1 MSDNEKSS
9 IELDQ
14 NELLTLYGSNLSDLL
29 GFKCGNGPKSAL
41 GLKEGIK
48 FEPSELSIKLGP
60 KV

>member
-1 MSDNEKSS
+1 MSGNQKPT

-14 NELLTLYGSNLSDLL
+14 SELLTLYGSSISDLL
-29 GFKCGNGPKSAL
+29 GLKVGDPKSAL
-41 GLKEGIK
+41 GLKGGIK

>member
-1 MSDNEKSS
+1 MSDNQKPT

-29 GFKCGNGPKSAL
+29 GLKCGSDPKSAL
-41 GLKEGIK
+41 GLKGDIK
-48 FEPSELSIKLGP
+48 FKPYQLSIKVGP